1 MSNLNRPLRRSTHN
15 RMIAGICG
23 GIGEYFNIDPTL
35 VRVMYVIGSLISVAF
50 PGLLIYLILW
60 LIIPEREYY

>member
-1 MSNLNRPLRRSTHN
+1 MSDFNRPLRRSTHN

-23 GIGEYFNIDPTL
+23 GLGEYFGIDPTL

-60 LIIPEREYY
+60 LIIPDREYY

>member
-23 GIGEYFNIDPTL
+23 GLGEYFGIDPTL

-50 PGLLIYLILW
+50 PGILIYLILW
-60 LIIPEREYY
+60 LVIPEREYY